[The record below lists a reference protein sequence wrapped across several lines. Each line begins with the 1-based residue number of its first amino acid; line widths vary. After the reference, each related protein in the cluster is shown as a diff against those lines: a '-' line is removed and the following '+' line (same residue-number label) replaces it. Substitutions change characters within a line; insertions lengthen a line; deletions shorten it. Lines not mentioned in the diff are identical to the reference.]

1 MQASNTPP
9 AIPTGA
15 FKSFG
20 GLGPKYEVGSVVRQI
35 EDNDWLVEITLIETG
50 EKAEIKLSD
59 INSDP
64 EAE

>member
-1 MQASNTPP
+1 MQANNTPP
-9 AIPTGA
+9 AIPTGK

-20 GLGPKYEVGSVVRQI
+20 RLGPKYEIGSVVRQT

-50 EKAEIKLSD
+50 EKAEIKLSQ